1 MAATVD
7 PPHLMDILTL
17 ADDLGVSVSHT
28 RRLVHERQI
37 PFITLA
43 RLVRFDQGRYQPQRH
58 RILVTT
64 ERVLREVTGPG
75 QTRLS
80 RSTGVRP
87 ATWSGYPHP
96 PGTRR
101 SHPLRATENVGPW
114 WPFSGS
120 ERPWWVVGRTRTHPA
135 L

>member
-96 PGTRR
+96 PVPGAATRCVR
-101 SHPLRATENVGPW
+101 QRMLDLG
-114 WPFSGS
+114 
-120 ERPWWVVGRTRTHPA
+120 GRFRV
-135 L
+135 LNGLGG